1 MTTEPSRNA
10 TPTHGLALHEISKT
24 FGKVVALDGASLAVR
39 SGSIHVLLGENG
51 AGKTTL
57 MRIAF
62 GMIMP
67 DSGTIQINDN
77 LVSFASPADAIAA
90 GIGMVHQQFSLIPE
104 MTVAENVAL
113 GGKGRYDVRQTAEH
127 VADLA
132 AKMGMTMQPLA
143 KVRDLTASERQK
155 VEIIR
160 TFAHHATTLILDE
173 PTAVLTPRDI
183 GDLFSQLR
191 SFATN
196 GGSVV
201 LITHKLHDALEHADE
216 VTVLRKG
223 RAVLNAP
230 IKDVTESILANAM
243 LGQIQIGTP
252 RIDGSTAMTST
263 RVIELRDVSLRDRR
277 DIEQLSHVSLEIK
290 RGEIV
295 GVAALEGAARS
306 MLRMMAGRVQPA
318 SGDIVRPASIGFVPE
333 DRLQDALIPEF
344 NLTENFALRNSA
356 RRSGRIDWSITRERT
371 EATIEEYDV
380 RTPGPD
386 IRIDNLS
393 GGNQQKFVLG
403 RELADH
409 PELLILE
416 NPTQGLDVHAAAA
429 IHEKVRSARN
439 AGTAIV
445 YYSSD
450 LDELAALSD
459 RVIVVANGAIRE
471 TTPDRTLIGQYLL
484 STTST

>member
-1 MTTEPSRNA
+1 LTTEPSRNA
-10 TPTHGLALHEISKT
+10 TPTRGLALHEISKT

-113 GGKGRYDVRQTAEH
+113 GGKGRYDVRQTAER

-191 SFATN
+191 SFATK
-196 GGSVV
+196 GGNVV

-243 LGQIQIGTP
+243 LGRMQVGAP
-252 RIDGSTAMTST
+252 RLARSAAISST

-277 DIEQLSHVSLEIK
+277 DIEQLTHVSLEIK
-290 RGEIV
+290 QGEIL

-333 DRLQDALIPEF
+333 DRLQDALISEF
-344 NLTENFALRNSA
+344 NLIENFALRNSA
-356 RRSGRIDWSITRERT
+356 RRSGRIDWSIARERT
-371 EATIEEYDV
+371 EAIIEEYDV
-380 RTPGPD
+380 RTSGPD

-429 IHEKVRSARN
+429 IHDKVRSARN